1 MSMDWNTLTE
11 TIIGLAIKV
20 HRTLGPGLLE
30 SAYEKALM
38 VEFQRHGIQAQSQ
51 VLIPILYEGVE
62 IDQAFRADIVVE
74 DQIILELKSVKQLDD
89 SVYKQLLAYLRL
101 SNRKLGLILNFHEE
115 LLKNGIKRVVNGSLS
130 VPPPC
135 PSVNS
140 VRDEFP

>member
-1 MSMDWNTLTE
+1 MNE
-11 TIIGLAIKV
+11 NEIGRVVVNVAIAV
-20 HRTLGPGLLE
+20 HRELGPGLLE

-38 VEFQRHGIQAQSQ
+38 VEFQRNSIQAQSQ

-62 IDQAFRADIVVE
+62 IDQAFRADMVVE

-89 SVYKQLLAYLRL
+89 SVYKQLLTYLRL
-101 SNRKLGLILNFHEE
+101 SNRKLGLVLNFHEE
-115 LLKNGIKRVVNGSLS
+115 LLKNGIKRVVNGALS

-140 VRDEFP
+140 VRAHSP

>member
-1 MSMDWNTLTE
+1 MNMDWNTLTE

-38 VEFQRHGIQAQSQ
+38 VEFQRQGIQAQSQ

-62 IDQAFRADIVVE
+62 IDQAFRADMVVE

-89 SVYKQLLAYLRL
+89 SVYKQLLTYLRL
-101 SNRKLGLILNFHEE
+101 SNRKLGLVLNFHEE
-115 LLKNGIKRVVNGSLS
+115 LLKNGIKRVVNGALS

-140 VRDEFP
+140 VRAHSP